1 MLLVSI
7 FCCKYAMFCVLFQ
20 CIPKTVYT
28 LCERTPHTISFNM
41 HLFIIIN
48 GNEAVI
54 FKGITFLMESSI
66 SQISKNKCKLSA
78 TLFDIDCLP
87 YIHDVCVLQVPSS
100 RVFRGGEGTTKNLK
114 QGRRLVSGSDLLPV
128 PLRTQGT
135 TLDSSDYTTD
145 EKLLSSNKYFNR
157 DLLTL
162 L

>member
-1 MLLVSI
+1 
-7 FCCKYAMFCVLFQ
+7 
-20 CIPKTVYT
+20 
-28 LCERTPHTISFNM
+28 M
-41 HLFIIIN
+41 HVFIIIN

-66 SQISKNKCKLSA
+66 SQISKNKYKLSA
-78 TLFDIDCLP
+78 TLYP
-87 YIHDVCVLQVPSS
+87 YIHYVCVLQVPSS

-135 TLDSSDYTTD
+135 TPDSSDYTSD
-145 EKLLSSNKYFNR
+145 KKLLSSNKYITG